1 MELKKDFTIRIA
13 TKADA
18 RGLLDIY
25 SYYVNK
31 TAITFEY
38 SVPDIEEFK
47 QRIENTLQKYPYLVA
62 ERELATGEKELLG
75 YCYAGSFKNR
85 EAYNWSVETSIY
97 LKNGL
102 QKQGLGKALYTSL
115 EEYLIKM
122 NIVNMNACITFPHIE
137 DQYLTKNSFYFHK
150 KMGFTLV
157 GEFTK
162 CGYKFNRWYNMI
174 WMEKLIGKH
183 LDNQPAVIP
192 FKDLM

>member
-62 ERELATGEKELLG
+62 EREL
-75 YCYAGSFKNR
+75 
-85 EAYNWSVETSIY
+85 
-97 LKNGL
+97 LK
-102 QKQGLGKALYTSL
+102 A
-115 EEYLIKM
+115 
-122 NIVNMNACITFPHIE
+122 F
-137 DQYLTKNSFYFHK
+137 
-150 KMGFTLV
+150 
-157 GEFTK
+157 
-162 CGYKFNRWYNMI
+162 
-174 WMEKLIGKH
+174 
-183 LDNQPAVIP
+183 
-192 FKDLM
+192 